1 MVTYINKVTSWEHP
15 YMEYRGLSTDTKP
28 TDAPVNA
35 KFVELDTG
43 VEYYFSGGTWN
54 IAPSP
59 SGDGSGSSQPVV
71 VNDKL
76 IVTLTEEDDTWT
88 ADKTIAEIVE
98 AYEAKQV
105 VVALYPVSGS
115 VFVEIPCNVAAVV
128 SSRSAATFCGNYT
141 LESSTYNVVSII
153 ASNTGGDD
161 AWDVDVSQKPV
172 GVPSYSSSNNGQV
185 LGVRNGSPE
194 WVDPETGITS
204 WNDLEDKPFYEETVS
219 VAINYTNPYIDGANA
234 DKVVEASYLNTSV
247 PISLYR
253 VGDALT
259 AAQLEGATMDLIYN
273 DGTSSRTGSITL
285 TSANITSVQNG
296 RYYMSE
302 GMPYFV
308 VADVDNTTIEI
319 PNCCQFTSLDAG
331 TYLEYID
338 MGNFFAGAYFIIPSI
353 TKDGVTVIHKL
364 DEKFYNGGVS
374 SWNDLTDKPFYEEVT
389 PGINLEMPDGA
400 SYVEASF
407 TTTGAEPMTIPMKLY
422 RAGGVYTTEQLVG
435 ATATLDI
442 GETNPYSKALDSE
455 SFLEIEQDGETVGYL
470 VAGEGAYAF
479 IVLADNTVFNT
490 SLDVFDMTDSLT
502 SDNIPTAGTYLINA
516 VIGADETTC
525 TSITKAATTKVH
537 KLDAKFYDGGASSW
551 NDLNDRP
558 FYETVTAAGYNFEI
572 DLDDPNYVS
581 GYFDIGE
588 DEDVPAKFYRVGDPL
603 TAAQLL
609 GATGT
614 VNLGGE
620 NNSKDIKSDY
630 IEEIEDNGDTVG
642 LFVAGDMPYCL
653 VINNANT
660 TIDVDATNDRPFGC
674 SGTFTQAGTYLFWI
688 DLSTM
693 EEGASAYAVSLVK
706 EPEATITPLPDKYY
720 KAPLIVEITGS
731 NQTGY
736 ESNKTF
742 NEIVAAV
749 QAGRNIIAYIE
760 TANGYFVGYPSGFA
774 ASGLEI
780 IGETYNNGYKLG
792 VSIQIDSSDG
802 VTANY
807 YSINTNTI

>member
-28 TDAPVNA
+28 TDVPVNA

-43 VEYYFSGGTWN
+43 VEYYFSEGTWN

-59 SGDGSGSSQPVV
+59 SGDGSGSGGAEKFVV
-71 VNDKL
+71 
-76 IVTLTEEDDTWT
+76 TFTESNGDIT
-88 ADKTIAEIVE
+88 ADKTIAEII
-98 AYEAKQV
+98 EAKEAGDIV
-105 VVALYPVSGS
+105 VGVYTSFGLPCEIPCVVAQEMQIEGEALTFAVFAGPVSGESTRIATISGFLDGSSAEWAIDFSEFISS
-115 VFVEIPCNVAAVV
+115 V
-128 SSRSAATFCGNYT
+128 
-141 LESSTYNVVSII
+141 
-153 ASNTGGDD
+153 
-161 AWDVDVSQKPV
+161 
-172 GVPSYSSSNNGQV
+172 SY
-185 LGVRNGSPE
+185 
-194 WVDPETGITS
+194 
-204 WNDLEDKPFYEETVS
+204 NDLEDKPFYEETVS

-234 DKVVEASYLNTSV
+234 DKVVEASYLNTPVS
-247 PISLYR
+247 ISLYR

-259 AAQLEGATMDLIYN
+259 AAQLDGATIELIYN
-273 DGTSSRTGSITL
+273 DGTDARTGSITL

-296 RYYMSE
+296 RYVMFE
-302 GMPYFV
+302 GLPYLV

-319 PNCCQFTSLDAG
+319 PNCGQFTSLDAG

-338 MGNFFAGAYFIIPSI
+338 MGNLFAGAYFIIPSI

-389 PGINLEMPDGA
+389 QGINLEMPDGGN
-400 SYVEASF
+400 YVEASF
-407 TTTGAEPMTIPMKLY
+407 TVTGAEPMTIPMKLY
-422 RAGGVYTTEQLVG
+422 RAGGVYTPEQLVG

-442 GETNPYSKALDSE
+442 GEADPESVVINADS
-455 SFLEIEQDGETVGYL
+455 FVEIEQDGETVGY
-470 VAGEGAYAF
+470 VAIGEGLHSI

-490 SLDVFDMTDSLT
+490 SLNVPGMTATLT
-502 SDNIPTAGTYLINA
+502 SDNIPTAGTYLVNA
-516 VIGADETTC
+516 IMAEDEFTC
-525 TSITKAATTKVH
+525 ISITKAATTEVH
-537 KLDAKFYDGGASSW
+537 KLDSKFYDGGASSW

-581 GYFDIGE
+581 GYFDIG
-588 DEDVPAKFYRVGDPL
+588 DGEDVPAKFYRVGDPL

-609 GATGT
+609 GAMGT
-614 VNLGGE
+614 VNANGE
-620 NNSKDIKSDY
+620 NNYHVIESNY
-630 IEEIEDNGDTVG
+630 IEEITDNGDTVG

-660 TIDVDATNDRPFGC
+660 TIDIDATNDRPFGL
-674 SGTFTQAGTYLFWI
+674 SGTFASAGTYLYWI

-693 EEGASAYAVSLVK
+693 GEGASAYAVSLVK

-749 QAGRNIIAYIE
+749 QAGRNIIAHIE
-760 TANGYFVGYPSGFA
+760 TTNGYFVGYPSGFA

-807 YSINTNTI
+807 YSINANTI